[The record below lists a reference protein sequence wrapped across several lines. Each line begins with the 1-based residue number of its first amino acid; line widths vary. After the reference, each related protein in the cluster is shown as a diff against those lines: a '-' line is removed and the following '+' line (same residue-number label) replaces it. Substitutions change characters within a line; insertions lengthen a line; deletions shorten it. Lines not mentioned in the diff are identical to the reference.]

1 MRSAIGP
8 DAARYLLAGDGH
20 RVVAPF
26 NVRWLLPTV
35 CRTSTRRWWVV
46 WFASWPLL
54 ASGAALWARLS
65 GFDWVQ
71 AAAVAVL
78 VVALPGVLQP
88 VSTHPVGVDL
98 PAMALSMWSAV
109 CFAAGQ
115 PIVGLAVAVVAV
127 GVKEQ
132 AAVWVALWAWSPLP
146 LLALAAVAAA
156 YVVRRPA
163 LDRVTSSNPTLRAV
177 HEHPVRSAF
186 EHRSRAGGWR
196 NAWLMVAPW
205 SVTLA
210 ALYHGGDAQ
219 LWAALAVGYGSLLVA
234 TDTVR
239 IYQPPAAPLMC
250 AGAVAVIPSAWLPLA
265 VLAAVFWWREP
276 VTG

>member
-35 CRTSTRRWWVV
+35 CRTSMRRWWVV

-78 VVALPGVLQP
+78 LVALPGVLQP

-146 LLALAAVAAA
+146 LLALAAVAVA
-156 YVVRRPA
+156 YLVRRPT

-177 HEHPVRSAF
+177 HDHPVRTAL
-186 EHRSRAGGWR
+186 EHRQQQGGWR

-205 SVTLA
+205 GVTLA
-210 ALYHGGDAQ
+210 ALLDPSPW
-219 LWAALAVGYGSLLVA
+219 LIAAVVVAYLQLLVA
-234 TDTVR
+234 TDVVR
-239 IYQPPAAPLMC
+239 LYQVVAGPVVCLAA
-250 AGAVAVIPSAWLPLA
+250 AQVIPTQWLLLA
-265 VLAAVFWWREP
+265 VVVHVVFWRPP
-276 VTG
+276 VTT